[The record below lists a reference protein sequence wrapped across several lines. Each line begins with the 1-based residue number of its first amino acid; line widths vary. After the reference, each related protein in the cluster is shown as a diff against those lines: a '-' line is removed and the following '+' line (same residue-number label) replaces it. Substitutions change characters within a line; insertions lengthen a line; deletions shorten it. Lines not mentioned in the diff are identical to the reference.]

1 MDFIVFEEPEMTIIS
16 CHVEGNGTD
25 ELRKHLMVEI
35 RSASDLNKIESVFPL
50 PISNFFQVKGLS
62 KGRHLLKLQS
72 GLPSSS
78 LKFESDL
85 IEVDLEKNVQIHVGP
100 LRYWIEDQLKQVSS
114 FVSTLSIFVCLC
126 FSKFAINYFLF
137 SSVAVAYIFLILIS
151 CTLQELTP
159 APVFPLIVAFLVVAL
174 FLSMPR

>member
-1 MDFIVFEEPEMTIIS
+1 MTIIS

-78 LKFESDL
+78 LKFESDI

-114 FVSTLSIFVCLC
+114 FVSTLSSFVCL
-126 FSKFAINYFLF
+126 FFFKVRHELF
-137 SSVAVAYIFLILIS
+137 SVFFCCCGSCIFYSYLLYNAGVDSGTSIPSYSCIS
-151 CTLQELTP
+151 SCCT
-159 APVFPLIVAFLVVAL
+159 F
-174 FLSMPR
+174 S

>member
-1 MDFIVFEEPEMTIIS
+1 MTIIS

-62 KGRHLLKLQS
+62 KGRHLLQLQS
-72 GLPSSS
+72 GLPQGS
-78 LKFESDL
+78 LKFESDI

-100 LRYWIEDQLKQVSS
+100 LTYRIEDQLKQVFSCLHS
-114 FVSTLSIFVCLC
+114 FYFCLLLLSVFC
-126 FSKFAINYFLF
+126 FLMLLWCGTYF
-137 SSVAVAYIFLILIS
+137 
-151 CTLQELTP
+151 
-159 APVFPLIVAFLVVAL
+159 
-174 FLSMPR
+174 